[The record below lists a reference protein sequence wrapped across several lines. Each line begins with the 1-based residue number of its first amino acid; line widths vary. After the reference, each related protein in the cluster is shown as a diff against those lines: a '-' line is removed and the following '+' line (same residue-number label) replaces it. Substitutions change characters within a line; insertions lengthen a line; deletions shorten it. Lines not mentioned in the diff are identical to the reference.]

1 MIILLKILIVLN
13 ILILAVHLFLFL
25 KYGKKSAA
33 LTGENVNDNITTI
46 IPLKNISKS
55 DFKNIIK
62 TLEIKSTSEVIVSLE
77 SKEEKYYD
85 KLKSLRKNYPK
96 LKIVIAGSPGNNM
109 PKTNN
114 IRQAYKYVTNEFIVI
129 KDADVIPNEQVYKD
143 LYRKI
148 KKPKAG
154 GGFAPAFY
162 IPAGSLG
169 GWLVNIVTNYFF
181 TQTLYF
187 VANEN
192 SFKFLAG
199 AFMMV
204 KKSAIE
210 KFDAFDGI
218 IDNITDDASL
228 GKKLADNSFDIYVSD
243 YPVFMNAPESSLRE
257 AFINLK
263 RWIVIIKKFFGIKY
277 ILLLPLFY
285 PGNSFVLL
293 VSSLITG
300 EFVRVSIAVFIFSI
314 LFKLSVSVFLD
325 KIIFKKVYN
334 LLVYFTVLIFGI
346 LQPFAWAMFICSNSL
361 SWAGRKFKIGNGGKI
376 LEVKSV
382 K

>member
-1 MIILLKILIVLN
+1 MCN
-13 ILILAVHLFLFL
+13 
-25 KYGKKSAA
+25 
-33 LTGENVNDNITTI
+33 
-46 IPLKNISKS
+46 
-55 DFKNIIK
+55 
-62 TLEIKSTSEVIVSLE
+62 
-77 SKEEKYYD
+77 
-85 KLKSLRKNYPK
+85 
-96 LKIVIAGSPGNNM
+96 
-109 PKTNN
+109 
-114 IRQAYKYVTNEFIVI
+114 
-129 KDADVIPNEQVYKD
+129 
-143 LYRKI
+143 
-148 KKPKAG
+148 
-154 GGFAPAFY
+154 
-162 IPAGSLG
+162 
-169 GWLVNIVTNYFF
+169 
-181 TQTLYF
+181 
-187 VANEN
+187 
-192 SFKFLAG
+192 
-199 AFMMV
+199 
-204 KKSAIE
+204 
-210 KFDAFDGI
+210 AFDGI

-228 GKKLADNSFDIYVSD
+228 GKKLADNSLDIYVSD